1 MTKDDIIKLA
11 REAGFADGVA
21 EIVGLEGFANYFADN
36 KKSLEAAL
44 EQQQAEP
51 VAWQYKTVEA
61 GVFVSDQHPPD
72 VEVWNDIEWSK
83 PLYTTPPAAQR
94 PWRGLTDEEIG
105 KAWSVA
111 DGEHNASASVKR
123 RITGAIE
130 AKLKERN
137 NG

>member
-1 MTKDDIIKLA
+1 MTKDDIIRMA

-36 KKSLEAAL
+36 KKALEAAL

-61 GVFVSDQHPPD
+61 GVFVSEHRPVD
-72 VEVWNDIEWSK
+72 VSVWQEIEWSK
-83 PLYTTPPAAQR
+83 PLYTTPPQR
-94 PWRGLTDEEIG
+94 KPLTMDEIG
-105 KAWSVA
+105 QAWAVA

-123 RITGAIE
+123 RITRAIE
-130 AKLKERN
+130 AAHGIKE
-137 NG
+137 GT